1 MEKERERREE
11 MLNLIKR
18 FMLAGVGA
26 LALTKDEVDEFLDRL
41 VERGELA
48 EDEAR
53 RALKEAIER
62 QERKAQKA
70 VEKLGVEEKV
80 ETVSKKADIPRK
92 SDIVALAE
100 RIEEISRK
108 LDALSARIREQEK
121 PE

>member
-92 SDIVALAE
+92 SDIAALAE